1 MAAGYSDGSA
11 RIWNIIEGSCETTLN
26 GHKKAI
32 TALRYNKAGALLA
45 SGSKDTD
52 IIIWDA
58 VGETGLF
65 RLRGHRDQVL

>member
-1 MAAGYSDGSA
+1 
-11 RIWNIIEGSCETTLN
+11 LN
-26 GHKKAI
+26 GHKKAV

-65 RLRGHRDQVL
+65 RLRGHKDQVSFILNSQGFIPKHKS